1 MNNLVCPV
9 SSARISE
16 NIPRINALLTI
27 LLLIAYG
34 YNNSILIIPLFLA
47 YDFFIRGFGNSKHSL
62 LAIISKKMETF
73 IPNKGKLIDKAPKT
87 FAARLG
93 FIFTILI
100 LVSQL
105 LGLTTITYSLGI
117 ALILFASLECFLNFC
132 VGCWVFTL
140 FIQPFYKA

>member
-27 LLLIAYG
+27 FLLIVYG
-34 YNNSILIIPLFLA
+34 YNNFLIIPLFLA

-62 LAIISKKMETF
+62 LAIISKKIENL
-73 IPNKGKLIDKAPKT
+73 ISNKGKLIDKAPKI

-93 FIFTILI
+93 FVFTILI
-100 LVSQL
+100 LATHL
-105 LGLTTITYSLGI
+105 LGLTTITYSLGM